1 MLEISVLHQLFEQH
15 GAQAHF
21 TRPHRS
27 KTMIHDLSSAHRAQ
41 KKIINTKSCHLW
53 EVSGKFNPK
62 VYTLKKP

>member
-27 KTMIHDLSSAHRAQ
+27 KTKTMIDDFGSAHRAQ
-41 KKIINTKSCHLW
+41 QKIINTKSCHFW
-53 EVSGKFNPK
+53 KF
-62 VYTLKKP
+62 V